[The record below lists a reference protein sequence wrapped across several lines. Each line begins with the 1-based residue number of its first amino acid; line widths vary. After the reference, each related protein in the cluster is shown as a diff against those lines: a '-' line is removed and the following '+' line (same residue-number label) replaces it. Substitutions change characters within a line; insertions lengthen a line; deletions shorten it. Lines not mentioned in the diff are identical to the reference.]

1 MNTHVRARMCTRA
14 NTHMLSFNCTLICD
28 LHVLQPFENARAC
41 DRLQVGCF
49 HRASVTAQC
58 PHEGVD
64 ISFMRSKLFLL
75 HAQIDASLPRNA
87 APPRASSKN
96 LRIHLLVCLVMHPC
110 APSVHHLLPAAPVC
124 SVRTILLSMRLSYL
138 FASP

>member
-75 HAQIDASLPRNA
+75 HAQIDASLPRNDV
-87 APPRASSKN
+87 PPRASYT
-96 LRIHLLVCLVMHPC
+96 LLQANYAFTCLSVWSCISMHHVC
-110 APSVHHLLPAAPVC
+110 PAAPVC